1 MGEKWKQIRRI
12 IMKILLACGIVI
24 IIIVQVTE
32 RNNLIEWREPIT
44 FTLRIYLVSVFIY
57 IVFLNAIPLIWNYFK
72 NKAVY
77 CKIKM

>member
-12 IMKILLACGIVI
+12 SMKILVAFGIVI
-24 IIIVQVTE
+24 IIIIQVTE

-44 FTLRIYLVSVFIY
+44 FTFRIYLVSVFIY

-72 NKAVY
+72 K
-77 CKIKM
+77 

>member
-12 IMKILLACGIVI
+12 IMKILLAFGIVI

-44 FTLRIYLVSVFIY
+44 FTLRIYLVLVFIY

-72 NKAVY
+72 K
-77 CKIKM
+77 

>member
-1 MGEKWKQIRRI
+1 
-12 IMKILLACGIVI
+12 MKILLAFGIVI

-44 FTLRIYLVSVFIY
+44 FTLRIYLVLVFIY

-72 NKAVY
+72 K
-77 CKIKM
+77 

>member
-72 NKAVY
+72 K
-77 CKIKM
+77 